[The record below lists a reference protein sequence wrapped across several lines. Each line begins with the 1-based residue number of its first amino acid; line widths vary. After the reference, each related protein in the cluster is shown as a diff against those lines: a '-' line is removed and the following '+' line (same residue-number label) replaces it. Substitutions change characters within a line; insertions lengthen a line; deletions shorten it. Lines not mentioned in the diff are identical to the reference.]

1 MTFLWQTRSI
11 FSKNNVLQIVL
22 LPFDAVWVFLKA
34 SNRPNESAVFSQLF
48 AALASKWRFFYTLVG
63 IANKTKKLHLKMQ
76 NDISCIY
83 R

>member
-34 SNRPNESAVFSQLF
+34 SNRPNESAVFHNFSPLWRQNG
-48 AALASKWRFFYTLVG
+48 KWRFFYTLDG
-63 IANKTKKLHLKMQ
+63 IANKTKKLHL
-76 NDISCIY
+76 NAE
-83 R
+83 

>member
-34 SNRPNESAVFSQLF
+34 SNRPNESVVFHNFSPLWRQNGDFSTHWL
-48 AALASKWRFFYTLVG
+48 ALQIRPKSYT
-63 IANKTKKLHLKMQ
+63 
-76 NDISCIY
+76 
-83 R
+83 

>member
-34 SNRPNESAVFSQLF
+34 SNRPNESAVFHNFSPL
-48 AALASKWRFFYTLVG
+48 WRQNGGFFYTLVG
-63 IANKTKKLHLKMQ
+63 IANKTKKLHL
-76 NDISCIY
+76 NAE
-83 R
+83 

>member
-34 SNRPNESAVFSQLF
+34 SNRPNESAVFHNFSPL
-48 AALASKWRFFYTLVG
+48 WRRFFYTLVG
-63 IANKTKKLHLKMQ
+63 IANKTKKLHL
-76 NDISCIY
+76 NAE
-83 R
+83 

>member
-34 SNRPNESAVFSQLF
+34 SNRPNESAVFHNFSPLLRQNGDFSTHWL
-48 AALASKWRFFYTLVG
+48 ALQIRPKNYT
-63 IANKTKKLHLKMQ
+63 
-76 NDISCIY
+76 
-83 R
+83 